1 MQFTVCLENL
11 GIITLL
17 HGHACTYK
25 FVKSVVLNNK
35 IINIIKINIKKV
47 CDTVTIKS
55 MISATLIKHS
65 KH

>member
-25 FVKSVVLNNK
+25 FVKSVVLHNK
-35 IINIIKINIKKV
+35 IINIKKV